1 MVVIPTR
8 ELFHPGSLLRQCL
21 LCACVTLFM
30 LLAAAASAQLPGSAP
45 KEFSPV
51 IPDFDNLAADWWTGW
66 PDAKPDQRK
75 QWLADVDK
83 AWREWSKNLPEEED
97 LAKQVASVNVR
108 IDGIRNTWVKREQL
122 KKVGVLQ
129 DVEFPDTPSIL
140 QWAQADAGVARGRQR
155 YNGLQLEMSQMDE
168 SVAQSLSRLREKVLE
183 LRDIGKKDAD
193 HLVATVALFYAQIA
207 HLQTLEEQR
216 MLREQLTAW
225 GDELKFADTELKRML
240 DELQYSEEADKR
252 LQKAQSAEKGTLE
265 ELAKERSAAQ
275 NLIFETSD
283 ATVTLQ
289 EQIKIMNYS
298 VEALANRLEL
308 RKQELL
314 LAMNS
319 VLQPDAK
326 KQELSLSKDLVPK
339 TQSIR
344 ENLTRQLN
352 IRQRQI
358 VAWAGEDAKSMNK
371 WWRQFEKVDS
381 GLSRVGDLINDV
393 QRYENAQLYVYQR
406 QQGWW
411 QTLGDQIGHQL
422 RDIRNSWRKLAN
434 YKLFT
439 ISEQPITLRDIAQMI
454 LVIIG
459 AWAVSRL
466 LAWFFRR
473 MVRRKRTS
481 EHVAYNLERVFNY
494 CIVLI
499 TFLIVLSMVGLDTSK
514 LTLIAGALSVGLG
527 FGMQAIF
534 SNFISGIILLFEQPL
549 RVGDLVE
556 LESGV
561 FGRIRDINVRSTRIT
576 TRDNVDILVPNS
588 EFVTGRV
595 TNHTL
600 EDPVRRIHVPFGV
613 AYGTD
618 PEVVREA
625 AMQAAERVP
634 VTFSNWQRKTEVWL
648 TGFGDSSLDFK
659 LVVWVNSNA
668 VSSLGDL
675 AAMYNLELLR
685 EFDERGI
692 EIPFPQR
699 DVHVRS
705 WGPPVPGVATSHS
718 ESISVPHAG
727 SAGVEDWHGDEGAG
741 DGSDD
746 AGGGDD
752 GAGGESGSAPGH

>member
-1 MVVIPTR
+1 MVVISPSETR
-8 ELFHPGSLLRQCL
+8 LSRGLLRQYMV
-21 LCACVTLFM
+21 CVCVALALF
-30 LLAAAASAQLPGSAP
+30 LSTSASAQLPGSQP
-45 KEFSPV
+45 KDFSPV
-51 IPDFDNLAADWWTGW
+51 IPEFDNLSADWWAGW
-66 PDAKPDQRK
+66 PDAKPEQRK
-75 QWLADVDK
+75 QWLDELDK
-83 AWREWSKNLPEEED
+83 AWREWNKNLPEEEA
-97 LAKQVASVNVR
+97 LAKLVASVNVR
-108 IDGIRNTWVKREQL
+108 IEGIRNTWAKREQL

-140 QWAQADAGVARGRQR
+140 QWAQADAAVARGRQR

-168 SVAQSLSRLREKVLE
+168 SVAQSLSRLRERVLE
-183 LRDIGKKDAD
+183 LRDIGKKDVE
-193 HLVATVALFYAQIA
+193 HVAAIVSLFYAQIA

-225 GDELKFADTELKRML
+225 GDELKFADAELKRML
-240 DELQYSEEADKR
+240 DELQYSEKADKL
-252 LQKAQSAEKGTLE
+252 LQKAQTTEKDTLE

-319 VLQPDAK
+319 VLQPDGDK

-411 QTLGDQIGHQL
+411 QTLGDQVGHQL
-422 RDIRNSWRKLAN
+422 GDLRNSWRKLAN
-434 YKLFT
+434 YSLFA
-439 ISEQPITLRDIAQMI
+439 ISGQPITLRDIAQMI

-459 AWAVSRL
+459 AWGVSRL

-618 PEVVREA
+618 PEIVREA
-625 AMQAAERVP
+625 AMLAAERVQ

-705 WGPPVPGVATSHS
+705 WGS
-718 ESISVPHAG
+718 SVPELPQSQPASPSAAHTG
-727 SAGVEDWHGDEGAG
+727 SAGVEDWRGD

-746 AGGGDD
+746 AAEGDGD
-752 GAGGESGSAPGH
+752 AGSESGGAPGH